1 MCREPLHHLRT
12 ATTLTERKIST
23 HIAQHS
29 IIQRANATTTQLIDR
44 LLFWC
49 KRDFNEHTQNIWR
62 LTSNSH
68 SNKIRSNSRTKKAQ
82 FTAILFAVDD
92 FISVYEFLVSKNTL
106 YAHLKEWEK
115 RTEKKRERDEQ
126 KMHAWIRKKSMY
138 FFILLCATATTTTNA
153 IVVQFIEQILETWC
167 LKVNT

>member
-115 RTEKKRERDEQ
+115 RTEKERERETS
-126 KMHAWIRKKSMY
+126 KKCTHEYEKNQCIFLFCCVQQQQQQQTPS
-138 FFILLCATATTTTNA
+138 LCSSLN
-153 IVVQFIEQILETWC
+153 
-167 LKVNT
+167 KY